1 MKKARSS
8 QVVTHHTTRPRY
20 RRHYRV
26 AGSNDAV
33 SRYFRYGGFRE
44 VKRGRDWAGLRIL
57 ILNILT
63 ALITFLV
70 TSIFITIRSG

>member
-26 AGSNDAV
+26 AGSNDAL
-33 SRYFRYGGFRE
+33 SRYLRDGGFNSNSRE
-44 VKRGRDWAGLRIL
+44 RNWQVLRIL
-57 ILNILT
+57 ILNALT
-63 ALITFLV
+63 VLV
-70 TSIFITIRSG
+70 TILATSIVVTLHTR